1 MEKLSHETVSQD
13 ISFACM
19 IPHMWVP
26 YVVREKFH
34 EIVFMLI
41 GGGGESL
48 AVVPLFNY
56 GACLFFMEK
65 NRVIDLFIKKSPT
78 YCSKLPL
85 LWGMGLQQLSNLLN
99 LKK

>member
-65 NRVIDLFIKKSPT
+65 NRVIDLFIKKKVLPT
-78 YCSKLPL
+78 AQSSHFCGEWDY
-85 LWGMGLQQLSNLLN
+85 SN
-99 LKK
+99 